1 MSADIEAIGKDIVDA
16 AYQIHKQFGPG
27 LLESAYQECH
37 VYELRKRGRIVQA
50 ELILPIDYD
59 GQQFDKGYRIDE
71 LVDDLVIVEN
81 KAVDEVHPIHMAQ
94 LLTYLKLKKVK
105 LGFLINWN
113 VKLIK
118 NGIQRVV
125 NGLDEPFHSRRFYQ
139 ETLASNFL
147 PPSTRSTPRKP
158 NKDLATFAVLAV
170 Q

>member
-16 AYQIHKQFGPG
+16 AFQIHKQFGPG

-50 ELILPIDYD
+50 ELVLPIEYD

-81 KAVDEVHPIHMAQ
+81 KAVDEIHPIFMAQ
-94 LLTYLKLKKVK
+94 LLTYMRLKNIK

-113 VKLIK
+113 VKLMK

-125 NGLDEPFHSRRFYQ
+125 LGLDEPTNRAGFIK
-139 ETLASNFL
+139 
-147 PPSTRSTPRKP
+147 KP
-158 NKDLATFAVLAV
+158 
-170 Q
+170 

>member
-1 MSADIEAIGKDIVDA
+1 MSIDIEAIGKDIVDA
-16 AYQIHKQFGPG
+16 AFQIHKQFGPG

-37 VYELRKRGRIVQA
+37 VYELRKRGRIVKA
-50 ELILPIDYD
+50 ELILPIEYD

-94 LLTYLKLKKVK
+94 LLTYMKLKNVK

-118 NGIQRVV
+118 NGIQRVAL
-125 NGLDEPFHSRRFYQ
+125 GLDEP
-139 ETLASNFL
+139 LARAGFIK
-147 PPSTRSTPRKP
+147 KP
-158 NKDLATFAVLAV
+158 
-170 Q
+170 

>member
-16 AYQIHKQFGPG
+16 AYSIHKQFGPG

-50 ELILPIDYD
+50 ELILPIEYD

-71 LVDDLVIVEN
+71 LVDDRVIVEN

-94 LLTYLKLKKVK
+94 LLTYMKLKNIQ

-125 NGLDEPFHSRRFYQ
+125 LGLDEPPARAGFIQ
-139 ETLASNFL
+139 
-147 PPSTRSTPRKP
+147 KP
-158 NKDLATFAVLAV
+158 
-170 Q
+170 